1 MIAGKEQHTIRKSG
15 KNGRNKKTTLDKY
28 SGYFTVFPCNFKN
41 GETPQK
47 DKPFLYISE
56 KCPEDIKAE
65 LLKDW
70 ENDTVLFYCAKTLVS
85 PLRKT
90 VRGETSMSEVAQ

>member
-1 MIAGKEQHTIRKSG
+1 MSLHSSFNVGYELCRTPLKTFMMKNKDLLHKMIAGKEQHTIRKSG
-15 KNGRNKKTTLDKY
+15 
-28 SGYFTVFPCNFKN
+28 KN

-70 ENDTVLFYCAKTLVS
+70 EKIKVQTIERHKQGCNHNN
-85 PLRKT
+85 
-90 VRGETSMSEVAQ
+90 

>member
-1 MIAGKEQHTIRKSG
+1 MGET
-15 KNGRNKKTTLDKY
+15 KKTTLDKY
-28 SGYFTVFPCNFKN
+28 SRYFTVFPCNFKN

-70 ENDTVLFYCAKTLVS
+70 EKIKVQTIEK
-85 PLRKT
+85 
-90 VRGETSMSEVAQ
+90 

>member
-1 MIAGKEQHTIRKSG
+1 MGET
-15 KNGRNKKTTLDKY
+15 KKTTLDKY

-56 KCPEDIKAE
+56 KSPEDIKAE

-70 ENDTVLFYCAKTLVS
+70 EKIKVQTIERHSVITIMNA
-85 PLRKT
+85 
-90 VRGETSMSEVAQ
+90 

>member
-1 MIAGKEQHTIRKSG
+1 MGET
-15 KNGRNKKTTLDKY
+15 KKTTLDKY

-85 PLRKT
+85 PRIIYIGQIDNIFLS
-90 VRGETSMSEVAQ
+90 GQQI